1 MRKVIGLLFL
11 LTSVGPALGD
21 GDAKGKFRTEAVR
34 RGDLTVTVQATGT
47 VEPEEVVNV
56 GAKVSGQIIRF
67 GVDPQEKNK
76 SIDFGTRVEE
86 GTVLAQ
92 IDPVL
97 YEIKVEQA
105 REELQ
110 KRRASLQLLETRLR
124 FAERQWQRAQKLEAA
139 KVKPHE
145 ETEELQSQYEIIKSE
160 LDVGKAD
167 LRLAQAVLREADT
180 KLGYATIKSPTKGV
194 IIDRRVNIGQAV
206 GPAPNSPSLFLIAKD
221 LNHVQVWATVREGD
235 IAKIHPGQAVRFAV
249 DAYPNEVFAGKVV
262 QVRLNA
268 AMSQNVVTYTVEVN
282 SDNPTGKLLPYLTA
296 NLQFD
301 VDKRKSAL
309 LVPNAA
315 LRWRPPQSQPAAE
328 LGTSNAWIEDKGSVR
343 PVKLHLGLTDGAWT
357 EILAGDLA
365 EGQPVITGDR

>member
-56 GAKVSGQIIRF
+56 GAKVSGQIVRF

-76 SIDFGTRVEE
+76 SIDFGTRVDE

-221 LNHVQVWATVREGD
+221 LNHVQVWATVRESD

-282 SDNPTGKLLPYLTA
+282 SDNSSGKLLPYLTA

-328 LGTSNAWIEDKGSVR
+328 QGTSNAWIEDKGSVR